1 MVFWAY
7 MLHCRGGVFY
17 TGHTDDLERRV
28 AQHQSGLVPGFTQGL
43 RPLELVW
50 SQAFQTRY
58 EALTAERKIKGWAR
72 PKKLALIRGDWNEI
86 SRLAKGKSGPS
97 TSSGRTGIEVG
108 QLALEVGQLALDVM
122 LNEAARAHPEEACG
136 LLLGSAERIEG
147 AVSTR
152 NVHPT
157 PRTHFEIDP
166 AALIAAHKVARE
178 GGAGIAGY
186 WHSHPTGPAA
196 PSATDRASASGD
208 GRIWAIV
215 ADGVV
220 AFWRDASGGFEAL
233 PTRVVDG

>member
-1 MVFWAY
+1 MGMPLA
-7 MLHCRGGVFY
+7 
-17 TGHTDDLERRV
+17 V
-28 AQHQSGLVPGFTQGL
+28 ARSVIATLV
-43 RPLELVW
+43 
-50 SQAFQTRY
+50 
-58 EALTAERKIKGWAR
+58 AESAH
-72 PKKLALIRGDWNEI
+72 
-86 SRLAKGKSGPS
+86 
-97 TSSGRTGIEVG
+97 
-108 QLALEVGQLALDVM
+108 
-122 LNEAARAHPEEACG
+122 AAPEEACG
-136 LLLGSAERIEG
+136 LLLGSAERIET
-147 AVSTR
+147 AVPTR

-166 AALIAAHKVARE
+166 AALIAAHKAARA

-233 PTRVVDG
+233 PTRVFDG